1 VRQVALLIGAPSNI
15 AGIRAEINAR
25 GRASFMI
32 ALNPGQDYT
41 PNEAYYVAFSV
52 LGALKDYV
60 IPVLTAPLTV
70 TSHAAESQE
79 EVVPDP
85 YEYRLF
91 PVKGKHV
98 MLKEQICEIAGKVW
112 DCALLLIR
120 FFERE
125 QISFTGKRVV
135 DIGSGT
141 GISKFYLSM
150 VSIRHIVC
158 CINHELCSGSSLSST
173 RCKSRHVD

>member
-1 VRQVALLIGAPSNI
+1 
-15 AGIRAEINAR
+15 
-25 GRASFMI
+25 MI
-32 ALNPGQDYT
+32 ALSAGPEINTSDSIHI
-41 PNEAYYVAFSV
+41 AFSV
-52 LGALKDYV
+52 HGALKDYV
-60 IPVLTAPLTV
+60 IPVLTAPISVASHV
-70 TSHAAESQE
+70 TDSSE

-91 PVKGKHV
+91 PVQGKHV
-98 MLKEQICEIAGKVW
+98 ILKEQICEIAGKVW

-141 GISKFYLSM
+141 GISKL
-150 VSIRHIVC
+150 
-158 CINHELCSGSSLSST
+158 
-173 RCKSRHVD
+173 